1 MLVTSSGPPNV
12 ATPPVTTVD
21 RPGVLAP
28 ASTSIAT
35 DENLSFIR
43 MFLSELKCDRYLQT
57 FVNFGITTASD
68 IQYVDREILAAMGVN
83 KIGDRL
89 RILRKAKSLKYSSL
103 FGSDSTPDRETQLNH
118 LNDIIGKLNSL
129 TTTESPKPETKYQTA
144 GEHEVIFILND
155 STTKKIN
162 VSGCFNADTI
172 KKRLLKNLP
181 TEQLVTN
188 SQGAPSYT
196 PSDYEVFVIDYTK
209 NSSHLLYD
217 VELVTICHSNDRME
231 KNRLIFVAKGKAP
244 SKAAIYLSEEIY
256 NFNMK
261 MHQKGSLSSS
271 TKDIESGFT
280 DHARTGE
287 PTPEVMGFPDGAD
300 TEEDKMHTHVH
311 SVFDQ
316 RPPTELIS
324 TNLAAYVPKTDINRL
339 RGTLRESYRNLV
351 MINGFNPQNVNP
363 ESNGIG
369 DVLSNQFTN
378 SVDTTLLH
386 NMSSGAPGGSLM
398 ESLLTGVEPED
409 DSIALPTEEDTD
421 NLPDGNSSSS
431 SGNADEEDD
440 IISLPTKMV
449 APQAWLKG
457 ARIGSGSFGN
467 VYLGM
472 NAHTGELMAVKQVN
486 ILPNILLQQGSTEE
500 RNKYAPLRGKTTIQN
515 SKRMVDALQHEMN
528 LLKELHHENIVRYYG
543 SSQEG
548 DNLNIFL
555 EYVPGGS
562 VASMLNNYGP
572 FEESLVVNFTRQV
585 LIGLAYLHGKNIIHR
600 DIKGANILIDTK
612 GRVKITDFGISKK
625 LSPLTEM
632 QQKRASMQGSV
643 YWMAPEVVKQT
654 ATTSK
659 VDIWSTGCVVVEMF
673 TGKHPYPDFTQM
685 QAIFKIG
692 SEVPPEI
699 PSWASAEAS
708 KFLKLTFTID
718 YKERPSATDL
728 LQNPWIDNPMLV
740 EASKQAATVI

>member
-1 MLVTSSGPPNV
+1 MMLAASSGLTPL
-12 ATPPVTTVD
+12 ATTAD
-21 RPGVLAP
+21 RPGVTPVATP
-28 ASTSIAT
+28 SAT

-43 MFLSELKCDRYLQT
+43 MFLSELKCDRYLET
-57 FVNFGITTASD
+57 FVNFGIVTASD
-68 IQYVDREILAAMGVN
+68 VQYVDREILAAMGVN

-89 RILRKAKSLKYSSL
+89 RILRKAKSLKYSTFFNSNPV
-103 FGSDSTPDRETQLNH
+103 PDKETQLTH
-118 LNDIIGKLNSL
+118 LNEIIGKLNSL
-129 TTTESPKPETKYQTA
+129 TTTDSSKKEPKYKTT
-144 GEHEVIFILND
+144 GEHEAIFILND
-155 STTKKIN
+155 GTTKKIN

-172 KKRLLKNLP
+172 KKRLLKGLP

-188 SQGAPSYT
+188 AQGAPSYA
-196 PSDYEVFVIDYTK
+196 PSDYEVFVVDYSK
-209 NSSHLLYD
+209 NLLHLLYD
-217 VELVTICHSNDRME
+217 VELVTICHSNDRLE
-231 KNRLIFVAKGKAP
+231 KNRLIFVAKGKTP
-244 SKAAIYLSEEIY
+244 SKAAIYLSEKIN
-256 NFNMK
+256 NFNLK
-261 MHQKGSLSSS
+261 LPQKASSS
-271 TKDIESGFT
+271 SSSAPTL
-280 DHARTGE
+280 E
-287 PTPEVMGFPDGAD
+287 PAGFPGDTNTNLGMED
-300 TEEDKMHTHVH
+300 TEDRMH

-324 TNLAAYVPKTDINRL
+324 TNLAAYFPKTDINRL
-339 RGTLRESYRNLV
+339 RGTLRESYRNSV
-351 MINGFNPQNVNP
+351 MINDF
-363 ESNGIG
+363 NGID
-369 DVLSNQFTN
+369 DVVSNQFTN
-378 SVDTTLLH
+378 TVDTTLLQ
-386 NMSSGAPGGSLM
+386 NMPGGAPGGSLM
-398 ESLLTGVEPED
+398 ESLLTGVETEG
-409 DSIALPTEEDTD
+409 SNITFPTEEGTD

-431 SGNADEEDD
+431 SSSTGNADDEDD
-440 IISLPTKMV
+440 VISLPTKMV

-486 ILPNILLQQGSTEE
+486 ILPNILLQQGSAEE
-500 RNKYAPLRGKTTIQN
+500 RKKYAPLRGKTTIQN

-572 FEESLVVNFTRQV
+572 FEESLIVNFTRQV

-600 DIKGANILIDTK
+600 DIKGANILIDTR
-612 GRVKITDFGISKK
+612 GCVKITDFGISKK